1 MKNKN
6 TNLIWGI
13 VVVAIIVILTIVM
26 VRTKNDNKKNDINN
40 YTDIGQVQVEGTED
54 VSDATKPVAN
64 NAVAMTYQQALTK
77 YKDTRIQ
84 FDGTCQATPNNM
96 TFKNGTTVM
105 LDNRANVAR
114 NINIDGPVSIKAYG
128 FKIVKLSSNTL
139 PKKILVDCGTGQNV
153 ATILLQK

>member
-13 VVVAIIVILTIVM
+13 VVVAIIVLTIVM
-26 VRTKNDNKKNDINN
+26 VRAKNNNKKNDVNN
-40 YTDIGQVQVEGTED
+40 YTDIGQIQVEGTED
-54 VSDATKPVAN
+54 VSNATKPVAN

-84 FDGTCQATPNNM
+84 FDATCQATPNNM
-96 TFKNGTTVM
+96 TFKNGTAIM
-105 LDNRANVAR
+105 LDNRASVAR
-114 NINIDGPVSIKAYG
+114 NININGPVSIKAYG
-128 FKIVKLSSNTL
+128 FKIVTLSSSTL
-139 PKKILVDCGTGQNV
+139 PKTILVDCGTGQNV